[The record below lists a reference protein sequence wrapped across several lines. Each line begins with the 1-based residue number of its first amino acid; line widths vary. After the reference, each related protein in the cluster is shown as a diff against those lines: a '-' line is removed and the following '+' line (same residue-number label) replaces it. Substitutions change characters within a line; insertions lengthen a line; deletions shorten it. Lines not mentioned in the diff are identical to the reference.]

1 MNGIP
6 IFQVDAFT
14 SRPFRG
20 NPAAVCLLERERE
33 DSWLQDVAR
42 EMNLSETAFLV
53 PQTDSF
59 HLRWFTP
66 ACEVE
71 LCGHATLASAHILYE
86 EKILK
91 AAQQARFHTL
101 SGPLF
106 AGRKNSRIELDFPA
120 DPIMPASGP
129 PELTEALGCEKPV
142 FTGRGRFDY
151 LVELYSEQELRSLKP
166 DFRKLAGVTT
176 RGIIVTCRAE
186 TAEFDFISRFFAPA
200 YGIDEDP
207 VTGSAHCALTP
218 YWAEKLGKEE
228 LTGFQAS
235 ARGGVVN
242 VRLGEGRVYLGGEA
256 VTVLRGTLLH

>member
-1 MNGIP
+1 MSGIP

-20 NPAAVCLLERERE
+20 NPAAVCLLKAKRE

-53 PQTDSF
+53 PQGDFF

-91 AAQQARFHTL
+91 SRQQARFHTL
-101 SGPLF
+101 GGPLF
-106 AGRKNSRIELDFPA
+106 ASRKNSRIELDFPVDPVARA
-120 DPIMPASGP
+120 DGP
-129 PELTEALGCEKPV
+129 RELTEALGCKKAV
-142 FTGRGRFDY
+142 FIGRGRFDY
-151 LVELYSEQELRSLKP
+151 LVELSGEQELRSLKP
-166 DFRKLAGVTT
+166 DFRKLAVVTT

-186 TAEFDFISRFFAPA
+186 SGEFDFISRFFAPA

-207 VTGSAHCALTP
+207 VTGSAHCALAP
-218 YWAEKLGKEE
+218 YWADKLGKEE

-235 ARGGVVN
+235 ARGGVVQ

-256 VTVLRGTLLH
+256 VTVLRGTLLD